1 MQRQCSQPA
10 ARWLLTL
17 LCAVLAAGSW
27 ACDSAPASRAD
38 VTPPPPLPR
47 LVRQANGGGLLQL
60 GAQVPGLTTVEV
72 SQMVMPGVLETN
84 GHVDFDDKRV
94 SSISSR
100 VAGRIENVRVSQW
113 DSVRRGEPILS
124 LYSPDFMTAEAEY
137 LQAQTTAQVS
147 SAPGLGGTGLNLG
160 PAMLAAARRKLE
172 LLGMEEA
179 DIAAIKA
186 PSPSVWMRAPITG
199 TIVDNKA
206 VRGAAVNPGDVL
218 FTVGTL
224 DQVWVVA
231 SLYEDDL
238 SRVSE
243 GQPLEAVTTAYPDLI
258 FKGFVSRISP
268 DVDPATHTLEIRCQV
283 ANPGTKLKP
292 QMLARVRIVTRPG
305 EALVI
310 PMEALVFDTNAYYAY
325 VDLGGGRYD
334 RRQIAIGSWKEEGQ
348 VRILAGLN
356 AGEHV
361 VAGESIQINALWHQA
376 NGESS

>member
-1 MQRQCSQPA
+1 
-10 ARWLLTL
+10 
-17 LCAVLAAGSW
+17 
-27 ACDSAPASRAD
+27 
-38 VTPPPPLPR
+38 
-47 LVRQANGGGLLQL
+47 
-60 GAQVPGLTTVEV
+60 
-72 SQMVMPGVLETN
+72 
-84 GHVDFDDKRV
+84 
-94 SSISSR
+94 
-100 VAGRIENVRVSQW
+100 
-113 DSVRRGEPILS
+113 VRRGEPILS

-348 VRILAGLN
+348 VRVLAGLN